1 MLKHLF
7 SIEAVAVAINTLP
20 EIETPI
26 LDEFYPKEIR
36 QQHPFASIGLNELIE
51 IAKAVPVVQRGGTA
65 VAIGSGKGAISLI
78 EPLPVYIQEF
88 VEAKTINDLK
98 ILTTAG
104 QQAYVNSR
112 IDFMRRTVYAT
123 MEALAGQSLSGAI
136 SYAMKTEAGLDTYE
150 VNFGTIPTFTPT
162 KKWDLP
168 TTTLK
173 DVRKDLRTMAKMI
186 QKAGFGSK
194 VKFRTGETV
203 FDALVDKIEALPN
216 DQRSDAR
223 VDGNVISLGGGFKIN
238 LFVSSYY
245 DPKLKDYVQ
254 PIADTEIQAFSEN
267 ISFNFKYLAIDDLD
281 AGLQP
286 TPLFIKTVKQEA
298 PSGYNLIGNSKPLPI
313 PVVKSMVKATVAG

>member
-1 MLKHLF
+1 MLKKLF
-7 SIEAVAVAINTLP
+7 SIDAVAVAINALP

-26 LDEFYPKEIR
+26 LDEFYPKNIR
-36 QQHPFASIGLNELIE
+36 QMHPFASIGVDELIQ

-88 VEAKTINDLK
+88 VDAKTINDLK
-98 ILTTAG
+98 ILTAVG

-136 SYAMKTEAGLDTYE
+136 SYAMKTDAGLDTYE
-150 VNFGTIPTFTPT
+150 VDFGTIPTFTPT
-162 KKWDLP
+162 KKWDLE

-173 DVRKDLRTMAKMI
+173 DIRKDLRTMAKMV

-194 VKFRTGETV
+194 VKFRSGETV
-203 FDALVDKIEALPN
+203 FDAIVDKIEALPN
-216 DQRSDAR
+216 DQRSDAK
-223 VDGNVISLGGGFKIN
+223 VDENVISLGGFKIN

-254 PIADTEIQAFSEN
+254 PIAATAIQAFSEN

-286 TPLFIKTVKQEA
+286 TPLFIKTVKMEA